1 MSPLFSARFKRP
13 VVITRHATQ
22 RMAERQIDTTLLL
35 SVIDEGSMRYS
46 DASRLWAW
54 LDAPGR
60 DDNLICAALV
70 LDEAVI
76 VKTVMHRWELMP

>member
-1 MSPLFSARFKRP
+1 
-13 VVITRHATQ
+13 
-22 RMAERQIDTTLLL
+22 MAERQIDTTLLL

-46 DASRLWAW
+46 DAARVWAW
-54 LDAPGR
+54 LDAPDR